1 MPPFRHLPDRT
12 TPQRNTYRH
21 VRRRQYRRADGGA
34 YGGGA
39 VSYAYVSCDVAVSAA
54 ADDPCALCTTS
65 KAARPLRPS
74 PILSFLTRFSYLCV
88 FWFYINSQAL
98 LPLFFKDHF
107 TLRHYK
113 RRKVKPQIHFLTHKS
128 NRKAGKKR
136 EPGALGN
143 IAVLSQSP
151 SVPGSHFS
159 SYSTNLTQIGHYNV
173 YV

>member
-1 MPPFRHLPDRT
+1 MPPCRHLPDRT

-21 VRRRQYRRADGGA
+21 VRRRRCRRADDA
-34 YGGGA
+34 ADGGGA
-39 VSYAYVSCDVAVSAA
+39 VSYAYASYDDAVSAA
-54 ADDPCALCTTS
+54 ADDLCALCTTS

-107 TLRHYK
+107 TLRHYE